1 MKKYEL
7 FTAKEIK
14 PAGWMLRQLEI
25 EANGQSGNLDKMW
38 PDVRDSAWIGGTC
51 EGWERVPYWL
61 DGFIPLAYLLDSD
74 DMKARAKKYVDAI
87 IERQCDDGWICPC
100 TEDKRFTY
108 EIWALF
114 LLSKTLTVYY
124 DCTGDERIP
133 DVIYRAMKNCY
144 GYMKEGKIVLDVW
157 GKRRW
162 FEAFIALDMLYSKYN
177 EAWIKELAKMLRDQG
192 TKWNELTE
200 RWITPLNKWTQET
213 HIVNLMMSLKY
224 EAVSHSLLDEEYTGI
239 TEKLY
244 DHLYKYNGTPIALFT
259 GDECLAGLSP
269 IQGTELCAVVEE
281 MFSCEL
287 LFAYTGNTKWLDI
300 LEKASFNGLP
310 ATTSEDMWTHQY
322 VQQSNQ
328 IDCTTFPGKPI
339 FRTVSKQAHI
349 FGLMPHFGCC
359 TANQPQ
365 GWPKLMLSAF
375 MKAEDGIV
383 SAVTIPGS
391 VKTEIKGKAIEVSL
405 ATDFP
410 FRPVFDYTVKCEEG
424 VKTKLMIRVPAYA
437 KHLTVNGK
445 AARAKDGFLTIEKT
459 WKGEETVH
467 VEYVTDAK
475 IVRTPAGLYCAEM
488 GPLVFSLPR
497 EYTKTMTEWKDQR
510 GVERKFPY
518 CDYEIEGKGEWRYA
532 FENAPLVPEFRG
544 IDKDV
549 PFSETNPAVV
559 LKAKLSRINWELADG
574 YERIPAPKPASPMA
588 IAEPEDKV
596 LHPYGCSRLRMTEMP
611 FALRRK

>member
-1 MKKYEL
+1 MRKYEL
-7 FTAKEIK
+7 FTAKEIR
-14 PAGWMLRQLEI
+14 PAGWMLRQLQI
-25 EANGQSGNLDKMW
+25 EADGQSGNLDKMW
-38 PDVRDSAWIGGTC
+38 PDVRESAWIGGTC

-87 IERQCDDGWICPC
+87 IERQCEDGWICPC
-100 TEDKRFTY
+100 TEDQRFEY
-108 EIWALF
+108 DIWALF

-133 DVIYRAMKNCY
+133 DVLYRAMKNCY
-144 GYMKEGKIVLDVW
+144 GYMKEGKIVLAKW
-157 GKRRW
+157 GMRRW
-162 FEAFIALDMLYSKYN
+162 FEAFIALDLLNKKYG
-177 EAWIKELAKMLRDQG
+177 EAWIKELAVMIRDQG
-192 TKWNELTE
+192 TKWDSLTD

-213 HIVNLMMSLKY
+213 HIVNIMMALKY
-224 EAVSHSLLDEEYTGI
+224 EAVSHELLGEDYTGI
-239 TEKLY
+239 PEKLY
-244 DHLYKYNGTPIALFT
+244 DHLYKYNGTPVALFT

-281 MFSCEL
+281 MFSCEH

-300 LEKASFNGLP
+300 LEKVSFNALP

-322 VQQSNQ
+322 VQMSNQ

-339 FRTVSKQAHI
+339 FRTVGKQAHI

-365 GWPKLMLSAF
+365 GWPKLMLASF

-383 SAVTIPGS
+383 SAVTVPGS
-391 VKTEIKGKAIEVSL
+391 VKTEIDGKAFEVSL

-410 FRPVFDYTVKCEEG
+410 FRPVFDYTVTAPEP
-424 VKTKLMIRVPAYA
+424 VKTKLIIRVPSYA

-459 WKGEETVH
+459 WKGTETVH
-467 VEYVTDAK
+467 IEYELEAK
-475 IVRTPAGLYCAEM
+475 IVRTPAGLYCAQM
-488 GPLVFSLPR
+488 GCLVFSLPR
-497 EYTKTMTEWKDQR
+497 EYDKTMREWVDQR

-518 CDYEIEGKGEWRYA
+518 CDYEIAGKGEWRYG
-532 FENAPLVPEFRG
+532 FENAPLVCEFRG

-549 PFSETNPAVV
+549 PFSEKNPAVV
-559 LKAKLSRINWELADG
+559 LKAKLSPINWELCEG
-574 YERIPAPKPASPMA
+574 YERVPAAKPSSPKA
-588 IAEPEDKV
+588 IGDAEEKV

>member
-1 MKKYEL
+1 MRKYEL

-38 PDVRDSAWIGGTC
+38 PDVKESAWIGGTR

-61 DGFIPLAYLLDSD
+61 DGFIPLAYLLDND
-74 DMKARAKKYVDAI
+74 DMKARAQKYVDAI
-87 IERQCDDGWICPC
+87 IAGQCEDGWICPC
-100 TEDKRFTY
+100 TEDKRLTY
-108 EIWALF
+108 DIWALF

-133 DVIYRAMKNCY
+133 EVIYRAMKNCY
-144 GYMKEGKIVLDVW
+144 DYMKNGEIKLFNW
-157 GKRRW
+157 GMRRW
-162 FEAFIALDMLYSKYN
+162 FEAFIALDLIYKQYG
-177 EAWIKELAKMLRDQG
+177 EEWIKELAKMLREQG
-192 TKWNELTE
+192 TKWDSLTE
-200 RWITPLNKWTQET
+200 RWVTPLNKWTQET
-213 HIVNLMMSLKY
+213 HIVNIMMSLKY
-224 EAVSHSLLDEEYTGI
+224 EAISHELLGEDYTGI

-244 DHLYKYNGTPIALFT
+244 DFLYKHNGTPVALFT

-287 LFAYTGNTKWLDI
+287 LFAYTGNSKWLDI

-310 ATTSEDMWTHQY
+310 ATVSEDMWVHQY
-322 VQQSNQ
+322 VQMSNQ

-339 FRTVSKQAHI
+339 FRTVGKPAHT

-359 TANQPQ
+359 TANLPQ

-383 SAVTIPGS
+383 NAVTIPGS
-391 VKTEIKGKAIEVSL
+391 VKTDIDGKGFEVSL
-405 ATDFP
+405 ATEFP
-410 FRPVFDYTVKCEEG
+410 FRPVFDYTVTAEKPL
-424 VKTKLMIRVPAYA
+424 KTKLMIRVPAYA

-445 AARAKDGFLTIEKT
+445 AARAKDGFITIEKT
-459 WKGEETVH
+459 WRDTEKIH
-467 VEYVTDAK
+467 VEYSVDAK
-475 IVRTPAGLYCAEM
+475 IVRTPAGLYAAEM
-488 GPLVFSLPR
+488 GPLVFSLPI
-497 EYTKTMTEWKDQR
+497 EYEKTMKEYVDKA

-518 CDYEIEGKGEWRYA
+518 CDYEIAGKSEWRYA
-532 FENAPLVPEFRG
+532 FENAPLEVEYRG
-544 IDKDV
+544 IDSEY
-549 PFSETNPAVV
+549 PFSETKPAVV

-574 YERIPAPKPASPMA
+574 YEHVPAPKPASPKA
-588 IAEPEDKV
+588 IADVEDKV
-596 LHPYGCSRLRMTEMP
+596 LYPYGSSRLRMTEMP